1 MQGTLA
7 RGQRDIGCSVAG
19 LDAAVQGYPFEAWG
33 LSGPELLGLDAQ
45 ALEALGVWPLG
56 HQELLLEATEQL
68 RNLVSAG
75 SCGIPGGAGGHGGHG
90 GSLG

>member
-1 MQGTLA
+1 MW
-7 RGQRDIGCSVAG
+7 RGPCAGPSGDIGWSVAG

-75 SCGIPGGAGGHGGHG
+75 RCGIPGGAGARG